1 MAFNWVLKRTLIC
14 VSADSPFY
22 KIDLTS
28 LPLNISPLITC
39 RWRGEDLQFSAYQEL
54 CKLMLKYLSMV
65 YKRLWVFGENS
76 KISLSPSWLTRSQS
90 PLLCVGMDVPK
101 CAPGHWTLSRNYN
114 TPEKQVLN
122 SFQNVLFCHPWMS
135 ARESN
140 FISISSFSSIS
151 SECGLMVWTLIHP
164 LQKMG
169 KKIVALLA
177 VKFVSML
184 TFILLMFTIKG
195 EWYSCDCVLLS
206 EMKGPG
212 HPGLQQSSSLL
223 SFGAQGNWRPEM
235 GRRPGRFWASLLRT
249 FCVTNPLVFSLTFP
263 MSFLVLNKGTHIYK
277 WKLFVLIVSVTFSE

>member
-1 MAFNWVLKRTLIC
+1 MAFNWMLKRILIC
-14 VSADSPFY
+14 LSADSPFY

-28 LPLNISPLITC
+28 LPLNISPLLTWH
-39 RWRGEDLQFSAYQEL
+39 WRGEDLQFSAYQEL

-101 CAPGHWTLSRNYN
+101 CAPGHWTLSRSCH
-114 TPEKQVLN
+114 TPKEQVLN

-135 ARESN
+135 ARKSN
-140 FISISSFSSIS
+140 FISIPSFSSIS
-151 SECGLMVWTLIHP
+151 SKCGLMVWTLIHP

-169 KKIVALLA
+169 KKIIALLA
-177 VKFVSML
+177 VKFLSML

-195 EWYSCDCVLLS
+195 EWYSCDCILFS

-212 HPGLQQSSSLL
+212 HPGL
-223 SFGAQGNWRPEM
+223 
-235 GRRPGRFWASLLRT
+235 
-249 FCVTNPLVFSLTFP
+249 
-263 MSFLVLNKGTHIYK
+263 
-277 WKLFVLIVSVTFSE
+277 